1 MKTHRFLLA
10 IIIGLILLTGCQ
22 KPEEKTEV
30 IDKPTAVKTQK
41 VTSRDLPV
49 VVKSVGRLVPD
60 REVVISTEVSGII
73 QAYKVDVG
81 DPVRS
86 DRILVQLDP
95 MDYQLA
101 LQEAKA
107 NLSSAKAQLAA
118 AEKSYERSKVLMPEK
133 LIAVKSYDLSEA
145 GFKSS
150 MATVTQLEAVVSITE
165 RRLQKTTIKAPFGGY
180 VTQRFVELGQSV
192 GVGAPLMS
200 IADIATMRVKVHL
213 NERDYVHLDM
223 EDPVGVL
230 VDALPDS
237 KFTGRVDRIG
247 IKADPRTNT
256 FEVEVLVANPDL
268 VLKAGFTA
276 RVAIT
281 TKTIPHAI
289 LINQSC
295 VLYRENRREVFVID
309 EEKRA
314 AVREVEL
321 GRSEGSEVV
330 IVTGLTPGETLVVAG
345 AQYLSPGDEVSVAG
359 SSPN

>member
-1 MKTHRFLLA
+1 MVIA
-10 IIIGLILLTGCQ
+10 LIMLFGCKQ
-22 KPEEKTEV
+22 PEEKAPEV
-30 IDKPTAVKTQK
+30 EKPTAVKTEK
-41 VTSRDLPV
+41 VTSRDLPIV
-49 VVKSVGRLVPD
+49 VNAVGRLAPN

-86 DRILVQLDP
+86 DRILVQLDS

-101 LQEAKA
+101 LKEAKA

-145 GFKSS
+145 QFKSS
-150 MATVTQLEAVVSITE
+150 MATVTQLEAAVSITE
-165 RRLQKTTIKAPFGGY
+165 RRLNKTAIKAPFGGY
-180 VTQRFVELGQSV
+180 VTQRFVEIGQSV
-192 GVGAPLMS
+192 GVGASLLS
-200 IADIATMRVKVHL
+200 IADIETMRVKVHL
-213 NERDYVHLDM
+213 NERDYVHLDGD
-223 EDPVGVL
+223 DPVGVL
-230 VDALPDS
+230 VDALPDTH
-237 KFTGRVDRIG
+237 FTGRVDRIG

-256 FEVEVLVANPDL
+256 FEVEILVDNPDM

-281 TKTIPHAI
+281 TNTIPHAI

-309 EEKRA
+309 EENRA

-321 GRSEGSEVV
+321 GRSEGSKVE

-345 AQYLSPGDEVSVAG
+345 AQYLSPGDEVTVAG